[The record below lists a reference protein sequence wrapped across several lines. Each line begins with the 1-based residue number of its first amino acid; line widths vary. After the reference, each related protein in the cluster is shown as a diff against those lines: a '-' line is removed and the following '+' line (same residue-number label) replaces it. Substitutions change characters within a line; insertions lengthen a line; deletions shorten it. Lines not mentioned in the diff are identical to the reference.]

1 MFSLSFN
8 EIETSEIL
16 PLSKNDFY
24 IPSKPL
30 FNSKLFI
37 DLDIDLLSFPSLC
50 NYSSNKFNPE
60 ELNDPSDTNTEGDS
74 DFSNELEE
82 KNYLSNEL
90 IKDLDSPV
98 NFETEVNEK
107 NDSDNIKLN
116 NDINNTDNMAN
127 INIIN
132 SLISLA
138 KDGYEFKPKNYK
150 PEENEKAKKSNNNN
164 NKFGNRFNKRRENK
178 NDWVCSYC
186 KNFNFSFRNR
196 CNKCKASKE
205 HSDKF
210 INYNFVSYKL

>member
-37 DLDIDLLSFPSLC
+37 DLDI
-50 NYSSNKFNPE
+50 NPE

-116 NDINNTDNMAN
+116 NDINNNDNMTN

-186 KNFNFSFRNR
+186 KNLNFSFRNR

>member
-37 DLDIDLLSFPSLC
+37 DLDI
-50 NYSSNKFNPE
+50 NPE

-116 NDINNTDNMAN
+116 NDINNTDNMTN

-186 KNFNFSFRNR
+186 KNLNFSFRNR

>member
-37 DLDIDLLSFPSLC
+37 DLDI
-50 NYSSNKFNPE
+50 NPE

-98 NFETEVNEK
+98 NFETEANEK

-116 NDINNTDNMAN
+116 NDINNTDNMTN

-164 NKFGNRFNKRRENK
+164 KFGNRFNKRRENK

-186 KNFNFSFRNR
+186 KNLNFSFRNR

>member
-16 PLSKNDFY
+16 PLSKYDFY

-37 DLDIDLLSFPSLC
+37 DLDI
-50 NYSSNKFNPE
+50 NPE

-116 NDINNTDNMAN
+116 NDINNTDNMTN

-186 KNFNFSFRNR
+186 KNLNFSFRNR